1 MHVLIIGAAGMVGR
15 KLSAA
20 LIKAG
25 QVGGKGIARLTLADV
40 ITPETLAFSGAVEA
54 VATDLSAPGA
64 AAALVASRP
73 DLMFDLAAIV
83 SGEAEADFD
92 KGYRINL
99 DGTRFLLDAIRQEG
113 LTAPYKPRVV
123 FTSSIAVFGAP
134 FPEAIGDEFFSTPLT
149 SYGTQKAISELL
161 LNDYSRRGFL
171 DGVGIRLPTI
181 VIRPGK
187 PNLAASGFFSN
198 ILREPLVGQEAVL
211 PVSREVRHW
220 FASPRAAVG
229 FLIHAAELDTS
240 LLGWRRT
247 LSVPGLSATVGE
259 EIEALRRI
267 AGDKAVGLIRE
278 VPDQKIISMVAGWP
292 RNFDAKRAI
301 GLGFKAESSMDEII
315 RIHIEDELGGK
326 IGG

>member
-1 MHVLIIGAAGMVGR
+1 MHILIIGAAGMVGR
-15 KLSAA
+15 KLTAA
-20 LIKAG
+20 LAGAG
-25 QVGGKGIARLTLADV
+25 QLAARPIARLTLADV
-40 ITPETLAFSGAVEA
+40 VRPEPVAFGGAAET
-54 VATDLSAPGA
+54 VAADLSAPGA

-73 DLMFDLAAIV
+73 DAIFHLAAIV

-99 DGTRFLLDAIRQEG
+99 DGTRLLLEAIRQEG
-113 LTAPYKPRVV
+113 LKAPYRPRLV

-149 SYGTQKAISELL
+149 SYGTQKAIGELL
-161 LNDYSRRGFL
+161 LNDYSRRGFV

-181 VIRPGK
+181 VIRPGR

-198 ILREPLVGQEAVL
+198 ILREPLVGAEAVL
-211 PVSREVRHW
+211 PVNREVRHW

-229 FLIHAAELDTS
+229 FLIHAAELDTK
-240 LLGWRRT
+240 LLGWRRS

-259 EIEALRRI
+259 EIEALRRV
-267 AGDKAVGLIRE
+267 AGDRAVRLIRE
-278 VPDQKIISMVAGWP
+278 VPDEKIIAMVGGWP
-292 RNFDAKRAI
+292 RNFDAKRAVA
-301 GLGFKAESSMDEII
+301 LGFVAETSMDEII
-315 RIHIEDELGGK
+315 RAHIEDELGGK